1 MDVQKL
7 QIIWKIRDG
16 ILKMSEDLQ
25 GGEAG
30 DDTNGVKTKLAEN
43 EKRKSK
49 LSSQSPAHFK
59 SHSLRAPQDLETAC
73 QGFCVNLTS
82 TK

>member
-1 MDVQKL
+1 MAEKKRKWMCKIL

-25 GGEAG
+25 GREAG
-30 DDTNGVKTKLAEN
+30 DDTGGEKTKLAEN

-49 LSSQSPAHFK
+49 LSSHTPAHFK
-59 SHSLRAPQDLETAC
+59 SHSLQDLKPHVLC
-73 QGFCVNLTS
+73 
-82 TK
+82 KPH